1 MGNIVAIVGRPN
13 VGKSTLFNRLT
24 ETRSAIVDEA
34 SGVTRDRHYGKVEWN
49 GKEFTLIDTGGYVKG
64 SDDIFEDE
72 IRKQVVLAIEE
83 CDLIIFMVD
92 VTSGIT
98 DLDEAVARLLR
109 KSNKKV
115 IIVSNKVDNSERIA
129 ESSVFYSF
137 GIGDEIFSVS
147 SLNGSGTGE
156 MLDEVV
162 NNLEDV
168 DDDDDDD
175 DDGIPRLAIVGR
187 PNVGKSSLL
196 NALIGVDRNI
206 VTNIAGTTRDSITTH
221 YNAFGFDLK
230 LIDTAGLRKKAKV
243 SEDIEFYSV
252 MRAVRT
258 IENADVCLLLVEA
271 TEGIMAQDMNIFNL
285 AIKNK
290 KGVVILVN
298 KWDLIEDKG
307 TNTAKQFEEQIR
319 QRIAPFTDVPIVFTS
334 VLNKQRIHKALE
346 EVVKVHENRRRKIST
361 SKLNEIMLEVIA
373 QNPPPAVK
381 GKWIKIKFVTQLPTY
396 APTFAFFCNLPQYI
410 KDPYKRY
417 LENKLREHFDFT
429 GVPIQLFM
437 RKK

>member
-98 DLDEAVARLLR
+98 DLDESVAKLLR

-168 DDDDDDD
+168 EDDDE

-258 IENADVCLLLVEA
+258 IENADVCLLLIEA
-271 TEGIMAQDMNIFNL
+271 TEGIMSQDMNIFNL

-373 QNPPPAVK
+373 HNPPPAVK

>member
-72 IRKQVVLAIEE
+72 IRKQVILAIEE
-83 CDLIIFMVD
+83 CDLILFMVD

-98 DLDEAVARLLR
+98 DLDESVAKLLR

-115 IIVSNKVDNSERIA
+115 ILISNKVDNSERIA

-137 GIGDEIFSVS
+137 GVGDEIFSISSVS
-147 SLNGSGTGE
+147 GSGTGE

-168 DDDDDDD
+168 QDNDE

-196 NALIGVDRNI
+196 NALIGVDRNLSLI
-206 VTNIAGTTRDSITTH
+206 HISEPTR
-221 YNAFGFDLK
+221 
-230 LIDTAGLRKKAKV
+230 
-243 SEDIEFYSV
+243 
-252 MRAVRT
+252 
-258 IENADVCLLLVEA
+258 
-271 TEGIMAQDMNIFNL
+271 
-285 AIKNK
+285 
-290 KGVVILVN
+290 
-298 KWDLIEDKG
+298 
-307 TNTAKQFEEQIR
+307 
-319 QRIAPFTDVPIVFTS
+319 
-334 VLNKQRIHKALE
+334 
-346 EVVKVHENRRRKIST
+346 
-361 SKLNEIMLEVIA
+361 
-373 QNPPPAVK
+373 
-381 GKWIKIKFVTQLPTY
+381 
-396 APTFAFFCNLPQYI
+396 
-410 KDPYKRY
+410 PY
-417 LENKLREHFDFT
+417 
-429 GVPIQLFM
+429 
-437 RKK
+437 